1 MIAFAL
7 LRPFL
12 PYIIGGA
19 VVTLAAAIGGAWWKY
34 HADVE
39 EAYLT
44 GKKEIQSLWDQTD
57 RVAVAIGVA
66 ESALLAKGAQKE
78 AEELRDELQT
88 IKLVAER
95 RGAALSARTA
105 LADSLQQRLDARAA
119 VPASTD
125 PATASCRGIEE
136 RLRRCEGLVAEANQL
151 ATGADGMAE
160 EARSLLEVGE
170 ARLQSMRDWSALVL
184 LTQEAP

>member
-7 LRPFL
+7 IRPFL
-12 PYIIGGA
+12 PYIGLAIA
-19 VVTLAAAIGGAWWKY
+19 VGSAWWY
-34 HADVE
+34 HRSAVSSAFE
-39 EAYLT
+39 R
-44 GKKEIQSLWDQTD
+44 GKAEVTALWQESD

-66 ESALLAKGAQKE
+66 ESTLLAKGAQKE
-78 AEELRDELQT
+78 VEELRDELQT

-119 VPASTD
+119 APASTD